1 MINIILGNI
10 TSLLSCLLDSYS
22 ATKSSKRGMLRI
34 QCFSVIIYT
43 ISNLLL
49 KAYSSVVQNVCALVR
64 NILAAKGIENKIVEY
79 LIIVAAF
86 VLGIYFNNLRV
97 IGLLPVFGNVEYS
110 ICMFVLKDNIKGL
123 KISFLICNICFVIL
137 NLYIYNYVGAILTS
151 VIVVTTT
158 IELYKIYK
166 HKQ

>member
-43 ISNLLL
+43 ISNSLL
-49 KAYSSVVQNVCALVR
+49 KAYSTVVQNLCALVR
-64 NILAAKGIENKIVEY
+64 NILAAKGIENKIIEY
-79 LIIVAAF
+79 IIIAAAF
-86 VLGIYFNNLRV
+86 ILGIYFNNLGF

-110 ICMFVLKDNIKGL
+110 ICMFALKDNIKGI

-137 NLYIYNYVGAILTS
+137 NIYIKNYVGAILTL
-151 VIVVTTT
+151 ITAITTA
-158 IELYKIYK
+158 IELYKMKK
-166 HKQ
+166 HN